1 MAKRVVPGS
10 LTTNYTNRAD
20 DFSPN
25 LVGQQFTDGNAFFTL
40 GNFSLTT
47 NTTQTT
53 GEFFNT
59 GEFSEKFNLDN
70 LELTKEHQDVLVE
83 IAQKQLGY
91 QLTFRAIT
99 GEEDLIKNN
108 FLLDEH
114 LKNIY
119 PKDGQC
125 D

>member
-70 LELTKEHQDVLVE
+70 LELTTEQSLEVATATSNRLNIRLK
-83 IAQKQLGY
+83 
-91 QLTFRAIT
+91 FN
-99 GEEDLIKNN
+99 KNN
-108 FLLDEH
+108 LNLVKSLFE
-114 LKNIY
+114 
-119 PKDGQC
+119 
-125 D
+125 